1 MTLTRIQAALAAV
14 SVAAAAAFAAAPA
27 QAQNKEPLRIGVPTA
42 LSGAYAVLGAEARRA
57 VEFAA
62 AEANA
67 RGGVAGRKVD
77 IKVLDTE
84 AKPDVARKQAE
95 RLALD
100 GYRILVGTIAS
111 GEGLAMAPMLERWDA
126 LYVATINK
134 SNKLTGDGCVARMF
148 RLNHSDAQDAAVVK
162 PWLASRKE
170 AKWAIIGVDM
180 AWGRDV
186 GKSFSEAVKANNKQV
201 VAEHYPAL
209 GTNDYAPFIQQIKNS
224 GADGLWVALAG
235 RDAINFA
242 TQAKQFGLLD
252 GMFTAGVSFV
262 TDGTVKALGDTS
274 KGIWGIIN
282 YSSTLDTPANRQ
294 FVEAWRKHFNG
305 DEPTNFEGETY
316 LGMQVIFQAVER
328 ANSVKALDVARVM
341 RGGTFDTI
349 LGRLTIRP
357 QDHQLALPNYIGYIG
372 ERGGRLRPIIASTIA
387 TEQANPAPSADCR
400 IGAL

>member
-1 MTLTRIQAALAAV
+1 MNLTRFHAAPAALIL
-14 SVAAAAAFAAAPA
+14 AAAATFASAPA

-42 LSGAYAVLGAEARRA
+42 LSGAYATLGGEARRA

-67 RGGVAGRKVD
+67 KGGVGGRKVEV
-77 IKVLDTE
+77 KVLDTE

-95 RLALD
+95 KLALE
-100 GYRILVGTIAS
+100 GHRILVGTIAS

-148 RLNHSDAQDAAVVK
+148 RVNHSDAQDAAVVR

-170 AKWAIIGVDM
+170 TKWAVIGVDT

-186 GKSFSEAVKANNKQV
+186 GKSFGDAAKAGNKQI

-224 GADGLWVALAG
+224 GAEGLWVGLAG

-252 GMFTAGVSFV
+252 TVFAAGVSFV
-262 TDGTVKALGDTS
+262 TDGTVKALGETS

-316 LGMQVIFQAVER
+316 LGMQIIFQAVER
-328 ANSVKALDVARVM
+328 ANSVKPVDLARTM
-341 RGGTFDTI
+341 RGGTFDTVM
-349 LGRLTIRP
+349 GRATIRA

-372 ERGGRLRPIIASTIA
+372 ERGGKLRPIIASTIA
-387 TEQANPAPSADCR
+387 TELATPAPNAECR
-400 IGAL
+400 MGAL

>member
-1 MTLTRIQAALAAV
+1 MTHTRIQAALAAL
-14 SVAAAAAFAAAPA
+14 SVAAALWAPAPA
-27 QAQNKEPLRIGVPTA
+27 QAQAKEPLRIGVPTA

-67 RGGVAGRKVD
+67 KGGVAGRKVEV
-77 IKVLDTE
+77 KVLDTE

-148 RLNHSDAQDAAVVK
+148 RLNHSDAQDAAVMK
-162 PWLASRKE
+162 PWLATRKE
-170 AKWAIIGVDM
+170 AKWAVIGVDM

-186 GKSFSEAVKANNKQV
+186 GKSFNDAAKASNKQI

-209 GTNDYAPFIQQIKNS
+209 GTNDYAPFIQQIKAS
-224 GADGLWVALAG
+224 GAEGLWVALAG

-252 GMFTAGVSFV
+252 SVFTAGVSFV
-262 TDGTVKALGDTS
+262 TDGTVKALGETS

-282 YSSTLDTPANRQ
+282 YSATLDTPANRQ
-294 FVEAWRKHFNG
+294 FVEAWRKHYNG

-328 ANSVKALDVARVM
+328 ANSVKPVEVARVM

-349 LGRLTIRP
+349 MGRQTIRA
-357 QDHQLALPNYIGYIG
+357 QDHQMALPNYIGYIG
-372 ERGGRLRPIIASTIA
+372 ERGGKLRPIITSTIA
-387 TEQANPAPSADCR
+387 TEQATPAASAECKL
-400 IGAL
+400 GAL

>member
-328 ANSVKALDVARVM
+328 ANSVKPLDVARVM

>member
-1 MTLTRIQAALAAV
+1 MTLTRFHAALAAL
-14 SVAAAAAFAAAPA
+14 SAATVVAFAAAPA
-27 QAQNKEPLRIGVPTA
+27 HAQGKEPLRIGVPTA
-42 LSGAYAVLGAEARRA
+42 LSGAYAVLGAEARRG

-67 RGGVAGRKVD
+67 KGGVDGRKVEV
-77 IKVLDTE
+77 KVLDTE

-126 LYVATINK
+126 LYVSTINK

-148 RLNHSDAQDAAVVK
+148 RVNHSDAQDAAVVK
-162 PWLASRKE
+162 PWLATRKE
-170 AKWAIIGVDM
+170 AKWAVIGVDM

-186 GKSFSEAVKANNKQV
+186 GKSFTDAAKSSNKQI
-201 VAEHYPAL
+201 VAEHYAAL

-224 GADGLWVALAG
+224 GAEGLWVGLAG

-252 GMFTAGVSFV
+252 NMFVGGVSFV
-262 TDGTVKALGDTS
+262 TDGTVKTLGDTS

-294 FVEAWRKHFNG
+294 FVDAWRKHFNG

-316 LGMQVIFQAVER
+316 LGMQIIFQAVER
-328 ANSVKALDVARVM
+328 AKSVKPLDIARVM
-341 RGGTFDTI
+341 RGGTFDTM
-349 LGRLTIRP
+349 LGRLTMRA
-357 QDHQLALPNYIGYIG
+357 QDHQLGMPNYMGYVG
-372 ERGGRLRPIIASTIA
+372 DRGGKLRPIIASTFA
-387 TEQANPAPSADCR
+387 TEAANPPPSAECR
-400 IGAL
+400 QGAL

>member
-1 MTLTRIQAALAAV
+1 MTFTRLSAALAAA
-14 SVAAAAAFAAAPA
+14 SAAAMVAFAPPA
-27 QAQNKEPLRIGVPTA
+27 VAQDKDPIRIGVPTA
-42 LSGAYAVLGAEARRA
+42 LSGAYAGLGGEARRA

-67 RGGVAGRKVD
+67 RGGIAGRKVEV
-77 IKVLDTE
+77 KVLDTE
-84 AKPDVARKQAE
+84 AKPEVARKQAE

-100 GYRILVGTIAS
+100 GYKILVGTIAS

-126 LYVATINK
+126 IYVATINK
-134 SNKLTGDGCVARMF
+134 SNKLTADSCVARMF
-148 RLNHSDAQDAAVVK
+148 RVNHSDAQDAQVVK
-162 PWLASRKE
+162 PWLGTRKE
-170 AKWAIIGVDM
+170 KKWAIIGVDM

-186 GKSFSEAVKANNKQV
+186 GKSFSEALKANNKQL

-224 GADGLWVALAG
+224 GAEGLWVGLAG

-242 TQAKQFGLLD
+242 TQAKQFGLLENV
-252 GMFTAGVSFV
+252 FTAGVSFV
-262 TDGTVKALGDTS
+262 TDGTVKALGETA

-282 YSSTLDTPANRQ
+282 YSSTLDTPANRT
-294 FVEAWRKHFNG
+294 FVEAWRKRYNG

-328 ANSVKALDVARVM
+328 ARSTKPVEVARAM

-349 LGRLTIRP
+349 MGRVTIRP
-357 QDHQLALPNYIGYIG
+357 QDHQMALPNYIGYIG
-372 ERGGRLRPIIASTIA
+372 DRNGKLRPVIASTIA
-387 TEQANPAPSADCR
+387 TEQATPAPDPECKM
-400 IGAL
+400 GGL

>member
-1 MTLTRIQAALAAV
+1 MTPNRFRAALAAL
-14 SVAAAAAFAAAPA
+14 SAAAAMAFAAAPVHA
-27 QAQNKEPLRIGVPTA
+27 QGKEPLRIGLPTA

-67 RGGVAGRKVD
+67 KGGVDGRKVE

-100 GYRILVGTIAS
+100 GYRILLGTIAS

-126 LYVATINK
+126 IYVSTINK

-148 RLNHSDAQDAAVVK
+148 RVNHSDAQDAAVVK
-162 PWLASRKE
+162 PWLGTRKE
-170 AKWAIIGVDM
+170 GKWAIIGVDM

-186 GKSFSEAVKANNKQV
+186 GKSFSDAAKANNKQI

-224 GADGLWVALAG
+224 GAEGLWVGLAG

-252 GMFTAGVSFV
+252 NMFIAGVSFV
-262 TDGTVKALGDTS
+262 TDGTVKALGETS

-282 YSSTLDTPANRQ
+282 YSSTLDTPTNKK
-294 FVEAWRKHFNG
+294 FVEAWRKHYNG

-316 LGMQVIFQAVER
+316 LGMQIIFQAVER
-328 ANSVKALDVARVM
+328 AKSVKPLDLAKAM
-341 RGGTFDTI
+341 RGGTFDTM

-357 QDHQLALPNYIGYIG
+357 QDHQLVMPNYIGYIG
-372 ERGGRLRPIIASTIA
+372 ERDGKLRPIIASTFT
-387 TEQANPAPSADCR
+387 TEQATPAPSAECR
-400 IGAL
+400 IGGL

>member
-1 MTLTRIQAALAAV
+1 MTLTRFQAALAAV
-14 SVAAAAAFAAAPA
+14 SVAAVAAFAAAPA
-27 QAQNKEPLRIGVPTA
+27 RAQNKEPLRIGVPTA

-67 RGGVAGRKVD
+67 KGGVAGRKVD

-186 GKSFSEAVKANNKQV
+186 GKSFSDAVKANNKQV

-349 LGRLTIRP
+349 LGRLAIRP